1 MIPDLAA
8 VLFDLDDTLHDDT
21 NAYQS
26 ATRDVAE
33 EIAASHGVDA
43 GKIFDTYVEA
53 ASRFW
58 HALSVEH
65 LKMPVADSRL
75 ELWEAALAAVGIRD
89 DETIRTAA
97 LRYGD
102 RRRGHYTPFPG
113 ALELLAQL
121 RRRGLKLGL
130 ITNGFAETHY
140 EKLELLGFERA
151 FDAVLCADEVGML
164 KPDPRIFLHACE
176 LLGTEPSRA
185 AMVGDR
191 YFRDITGAREAGLY
205 TIYVRMR
212 EEKIPAGEGPDVS
225 VNGIEEVLG
234 ALLP

>member
-1 MIPDLAA
+1 MIHDLDA
-8 VLFDLDDTLHDDT
+8 VIFDLDDTLHDDT
-21 NAYQS
+21 RAYQK

-33 EIAASHGVDA
+33 EIAATHGVDA
-43 GKIFDTYVEA
+43 NAIFNAYVA
-53 ASRFW
+53 GASQYWR
-58 HALSVEH
+58 ALSVEH
-65 LKMPVADSRL
+65 LKMPVVDSRV
-75 ELWEAALAAVGIRD
+75 ELWATALAAVGIRD
-89 DETIRTAA
+89 DATIQAA
-97 LRYGD
+97 AMRYGE

-113 ALELLAQL
+113 ALELLAEL

-176 LLGTEPSRA
+176 LLSISPSRA

-191 YFRDITGAREAGLY
+191 YFRDISGAREAGLF
-205 TIYVRMR
+205 TVYVRMR
-212 EEKIPAGEGPDVS
+212 DENIPQGEGPDVS
-225 VNGIEEVLG
+225 VNSIEEVLS

>member
-1 MIPDLAA
+1 MISNLAA

-21 NAYQS
+21 RAYQS
-26 ATRDVAE
+26 AARDVAE
-33 EIAASHGVDA
+33 EIAAEYGADA
-43 GKIFDTYVEA
+43 QRIFDTYVER
-53 ASRFW
+53 ASQYWRE
-58 HALSVEH
+58 LSVDH
-65 LKMPVADSRL
+65 LRMPIADSRL
-75 ELWEAALAAVGIRD
+75 ELWAAALHSVGID
-89 DETIRTAA
+89 DDGVVKRAA

-102 RRRGHYTPFPG
+102 RRRAHYSPFPG
-113 ALELLAQL
+113 ALDLLAEL

-140 EKLELLGFERA
+140 EKLELLGLERS

-176 LLGTEPSRA
+176 LLETPPARA

-191 YFRDITGAREAGLY
+191 YFRDISGAHEAGLF
-205 TIYVRMR
+205 TVYVRMR
-212 EEKIPAGEGPDVS
+212 EEKIPEGQAPDVS
-225 VNGIEEVLG
+225 VNGIEEVLA

>member
-1 MIPDLAA
+1 MIRDLAA

-21 NAYQS
+21 RAYQS
-26 ATRDVAE
+26 AARDVAE

-43 GKIFDTYVEA
+43 SAIFSAYVDVT
-53 ASRFW
+53 SRYW

-65 LKMPVADSRL
+65 LKMPIADSRL
-75 ELWEAALAAVGIRD
+75 DMWASALATVGIRD
-89 DETIRTAA
+89 DLTIRAA
-97 LRYGD
+97 AMRYGE
-102 RRRGHYTPFPG
+102 RRRSHYSPFPG
-113 ALELLAQL
+113 ALELLGEL
-121 RRRGLKLGL
+121 RQRGLKLGL

-140 EKLELLGFERA
+140 EKLELLGLERS

-176 LLGTEPSRA
+176 LLSTLPSRA

-191 YFRDITGAREAGLY
+191 YFRDISGAREAGLY
-205 TIYVRMR
+205 TVYVRMR
-212 EEKIPAGEGPDVS
+212 DENIPHGEGADVS

>member
-1 MIPDLAA
+1 MRDFAA

-21 NAYQS
+21 HAYQS

-43 GKIFDTYVEA
+43 QTIFDTYVEA
-53 ASRFW
+53 TSHYW
-58 HALSVEH
+58 HGLSVEH
-65 LKMPVADSRL
+65 LKMPIADSRI
-75 ELWEAALAAVGIRD
+75 EMWTAALGAAGIRD
-89 DETIRTAA
+89 EHTIRRAA
-97 LRYGD
+97 LRYGE

-113 ALELLAQL
+113 ALELLAEL

-140 EKLELLGFERA
+140 EKLELLGLERA

-176 LLGTEPSRA
+176 LLGTPPSRA
-185 AMVGDR
+185 VMVGDR
-191 YFRDITGAREAGLY
+191 YFRDISGARQAGLF
-205 TIYVRMR
+205 TVYVRMR
-212 EEKIPAGEGPDVS
+212 EEHIPKGEGPDVS

-234 ALLP
+234 VLLP